1 MLADHCL
8 NMTGENTVVISDDCN
23 GLPPSKEDVR
33 QDIWWYMVVL
43 ASASTVIFVAMVA
56 YFPSKPSLPPSQS
69 GMSNSFHGENFTPPS
84 PILIPSFLLNFAVTY
99 FHGHGSDSR
108 NVHL

>member
-1 MLADHCL
+1 
-8 NMTGENTVVISDDCN
+8 MTGENTVVISDDCN

-69 GMSNSFHGENFTPPS
+69 GMSNSFHGENFPP
-84 PILIPSFLLNFAVTY
+84 PPPQF
-99 FHGHGSDSR
+99 
-108 NVHL
+108 

>member
-1 MLADHCL
+1 MVPDHCL

-23 GLPPSKEDVR
+23 GPPSKEDVR

-69 GMSNSFHGENFTPPS
+69 GLSH
-84 PILIPSFLLNFAVTY
+84 
-99 FHGHGSDSR
+99 
-108 NVHL
+108 